1 MQHHTSAIIMNGVVP
16 NNDAKPGVL
25 PSLCL
30 SIVFIFSFILGTSI
44 RQGLAPGSIYPVALR
59 ALAQEPPSEVLE
71 RLKLLDLAP
80 VDDEVAHKVFAK
92 ASNLDGFA
100 NANFW

>member
-71 RLKLLDLAP
+71 RLKLLDLAS

-92 ASNLDGFA
+92 ASNLDGFS